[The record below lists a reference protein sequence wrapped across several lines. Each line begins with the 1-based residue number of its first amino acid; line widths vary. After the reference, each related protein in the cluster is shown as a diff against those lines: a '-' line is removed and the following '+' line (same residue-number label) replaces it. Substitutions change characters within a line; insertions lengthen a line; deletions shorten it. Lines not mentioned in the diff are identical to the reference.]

1 MKFLETDFDELK
13 VVEFFNIA
21 DDRGIFIKPFIPELV
36 PHFGQNIE
44 TYFSSSHKGVF
55 RGLHFQDSI
64 KAQSKFVVCLKGK
77 IEDVA
82 IDMRKEKST
91 YGKVFRKTLLGLS
104 GEGVVI
110 PQGFAHGI
118 YAYQDSIIVNFCNN
132 EYSPGN
138 EGGINPLTV
147 TELSDL
153 DINTLS
159 DKDKNLPTYEQVISS
174 T

>member
-1 MKFLETDFDELK
+1 MKFIETGFDALK
-13 VVEFFNIA
+13 VVEFFNMT
-21 DDRGIFIKPFIPELV
+21 DDRGIFIKPFVPELV

-64 KAQSKFVVCLKGK
+64 DAQSKFVVCLKGK

-91 YGKVFRKTLLGLS
+91 YGKVFRKTLLGLT

-118 YAYQDSIIVNFCNN
+118 YAYEDSIIVNFCNN
-132 EYSPGN
+132 AYSPGN
-138 EGGINPLTV
+138 EGGINPLSV
-147 TELSDL
+147 TDL
-153 DINTLS
+153 QDLKIDILS
-159 DKDKNLPTYEQVISS
+159 DKDKNLPFYEQVISS
-174 T
+174 L